1 MKRGSQ
7 SYSYYEVIDAC
18 QEPDCP
24 ICRLGQASANRHLTS
39 LIYDSVNDVSLRA
52 TLRESLGYCKDHA
65 WLLPNAGDSAPLGI
79 AVIHRDLLN
88 TIHKRL
94 GESRFGKSR
103 RNSLK
108 SVVSGAM
115 GFDGGASQTET
126 TAKYLTVKAQ
136 CPACERRDEA
146 EKLALKSVT
155 NALEKQDADMQS
167 ALQNSDGLCLSHLR
181 WALETARNREAFD
194 LLVTITQEQ
203 LSSLIQD
210 LDEFIR
216 KSDHRFRDEKIS
228 ETERGSWR
236 RALQRVVGL
245 KITL

>member
-1 MKRGSQ
+1 MSDKDLLSKLDTLETTSRKMFGGVGIFS
-7 SYSYYEVIDAC
+7 EKIMF
-18 QEPDCP
+18 
-24 ICRLGQASANRHLTS
+24 S

-94 GESRFGKSR
+94 GESRFGKTR

-115 GFDGGASQTET
+115 GFGDGASQTDT

-146 EKLALKSVT
+146 EKLASM
-155 NALEKQDADMQS
+155 LE
-167 ALQNSDGLCLSHLR
+167 
-181 WALETARNREAFD
+181 
-194 LLVTITQEQ
+194 
-203 LSSLIQD
+203 
-210 LDEFIR
+210 
-216 KSDHRFRDEKIS
+216 EK
-228 ETERGSWR
+228 
-236 RALQRVVGL
+236 
-245 KITL
+245 